1 MLVFI
6 VLWHTLCNCNI
17 GASYVGIYLAYCNPY
32 ASIRGIYIASAYCM
46 PRHDGIDLAYCIHH
60 ASIYG
65 MCLAYAYAVPT
76 LYHSYSTP
84 YHALLALILHTIQ
97 ARGGVDS
104 MAGGKKPLSIPESL
118 FKSEKRARKITF

>member
-1 MLVFI
+1 MLAYI
-6 VLWHTLCNCNI
+6 LHIAYIMPRYN
-17 GASYVGIYLAYCNPY
+17 GIYLAYCNPY

-97 ARGGVDS
+97 ARGG
-104 MAGGKKPLSIPESL
+104 G
-118 FKSEKRARKITF
+118 